1 LHGFNSKKILF
12 KKPVLT
18 FDSKTLLK
26 SNTFSQIKNNFAKD
40 KSGTEK
46 SIPSLGIKIQI
57 DLDNKLKKRIKP
69 KNKKILNLSNINNSK
84 HNNLLNSKKKIKYK
98 KIDPNRKNLKSFGT
112 INSKITKFNN
122 SSFKISK
129 KRLFNTNNYIINT
142 LNVSKKKIIN
152 NGVSSAQF
160 HPPAPQIIQDYQS
173 QLTKLENMK
182 KEKEQIEKVYK
193 MHYKLINRLEDE
205 NQKIGEKI
213 IFIQNENKKLKKKIM
228 SYEDTQEQLITLVQI
243 VLKSGINIEN
253 LIDQWNNEIE
263 NESIK
268 SVKYEKDINNLNNND
283 TSLTD
288 SNYELNK
295 KIDPS
300 SFIPINIEKPQINKR
315 VLIGI
320 PKLNLNVIKNKD
332 DNNIN

>member
-1 LHGFNSKKILF
+1 
-12 KKPVLT
+12 
-18 FDSKTLLK
+18 
-26 SNTFSQIKNNFAKD
+26 
-40 KSGTEK
+40 
-46 SIPSLGIKIQI
+46 
-57 DLDNKLKKRIKP
+57 
-69 KNKKILNLSNINNSK
+69 
-84 HNNLLNSKKKIKYK
+84 
-98 KIDPNRKNLKSFGT
+98 
-112 INSKITKFNN
+112 
-122 SSFKISK
+122 
-129 KRLFNTNNYIINT
+129 
-142 LNVSKKKIIN
+142 
-152 NGVSSAQF
+152 
-160 HPPAPQIIQDYQS
+160 
-173 QLTKLENMK
+173 
-182 KEKEQIEKVYK
+182 
-193 MHYKLINRLEDE
+193 
-205 NQKIGEKI
+205 
-213 IFIQNENKKLKKKIM
+213 M

-263 NESIK
+263 NESSK
-268 SVKYEKDINNLNNND
+268 SVEYEKDKNNLNNND